1 MFIEDKKLFDEIV
14 GKNKLKNPSRNLTG
28 ALIDTKIGPLLAI
41 GDDQFL
47 YFLDFINRKEIE
59 KKVFIFQM
67 KNNFA
72 VSYGVNKAIDSIE
85 KELSLYFQ
93 GRLKDFKTPLCPSG
107 TDFQKMVWKELSKI
121 PYGTTLSYAELA
133 VSLNKPNAFR
143 ACANANGVN
152 QIAIVIPCHR
162 VIQSN
167 GGLGG
172 YSSGISKKKWLLEL
186 EKNYS

>member
-1 MFIEDKKLFDEIV
+1 MFIEDKKLFEEII
-14 GKNKLKNPSRNLTG
+14 GKNKLKNPSKSLKG
-28 ALIDTKIGPLLAI
+28 ALIDTKIGPLLAV

-47 YFLDFINRKEIE
+47 YFLDFINRKELE
-59 KKVFIFQM
+59 KKVYIFQM
-67 KNNFA
+67 KNNFE
-72 VSYGVNKAIDSIE
+72 VSFGKSKAIDSIE

-93 GRLKDFKTPLCPSG
+93 GQLKDFKTPLNPNG
-107 TDFQKMVWKELSKI
+107 TNFQKMVWQGLMKI
-121 PYGTTLSYAELA
+121 PYGTTISYAELA
-133 VSLNKPNAFR
+133 LLLNKPTAFR

-152 QIAIVIPCHR
+152 QMVIVIPCHR

-186 EKNYS
+186 EKNHS